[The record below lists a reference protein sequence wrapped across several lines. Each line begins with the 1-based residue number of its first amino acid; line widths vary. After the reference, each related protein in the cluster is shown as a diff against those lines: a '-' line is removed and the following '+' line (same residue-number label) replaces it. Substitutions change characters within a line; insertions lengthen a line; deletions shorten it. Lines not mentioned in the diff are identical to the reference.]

1 MKVTGPGSQ
10 TPTGAAEEAK
20 APQTTEGPSF
30 SDKLDRAGAPK
41 PSASAGGAAKTSAPG
56 GKMTGDIAA
65 ALARKDITPETAVDQ
80 VVNRILD
87 KQVGASA
94 GTKSATR
101 ASVENALRDAIET
114 DPVLQAKVKSLA
126 D

>member
-10 TPTGAAEEAK
+10 TPTGSAEEAK

-30 SDKLDRAGAPK
+30 GDKLDRAGGPK
-41 PSASAGGAAKTSAPG
+41 PSAGAGGATKTAAP

-87 KQVGASA
+87 KQVGASS

-101 ASVENALRDAIET
+101 ASVENALRDALET
-114 DPVLQAKVKSLA
+114 DPVLQSKVKSLQ

>member
-10 TPTGAAEEAK
+10 APTGAAEEAK

-30 SDKLDRAGAPK
+30 NDKLERASG
-41 PSASAGGAAKTSAPG
+41 STSSSGTGGTAKTSTP

-87 KQVGASA
+87 KQVGAGA

-101 ASVENALRDAIET
+101 ASVESALRDALET
-114 DPVLQAKVKSLA
+114 DPVLQAKVKSLH